1 MVAATSSL
9 TKSLSKSSLDP
20 SALTQTKVMNVGG
33 SIRVNPLGLAI
44 IVIMALGLLY
54 FTFGS
59 DSKSSPEGQ
68 MVSMKQ
74 LLAVG
79 IEMAKRGGA
88 EVKRI
93 REQVRMSTNIIYRFY

>member
-9 TKSLSKSSLDP
+9 TKSLSKSSLDT

-44 IVIMALGLLY
+44 IIIMALGLLY

-59 DSKSSPEGQ
+59 DSKSPSEGQ

-93 REQVRMSTNIIYRFY
+93 RDQVRF